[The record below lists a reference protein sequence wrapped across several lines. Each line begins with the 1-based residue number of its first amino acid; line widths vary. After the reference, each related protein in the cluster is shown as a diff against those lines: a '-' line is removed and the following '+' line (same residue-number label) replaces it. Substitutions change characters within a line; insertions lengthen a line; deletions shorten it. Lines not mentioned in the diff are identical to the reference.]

1 MVHAM
6 TYAGDRLRQAVEAVV
21 QAMMPSPVYSGAW
34 PGVVTSW
41 DEGRQR
47 AEIAMDAGSPLP
59 RALRGVP
66 ALVDP
71 PGTKVTLPNGT
82 PVLVSFRGNNPSAPY
97 FRPAASWGD
106 ASVPLPTVGLAGAG
120 PAVARVGDSTGSG
133 YLAWI
138 TLGGAPVLHIRGETG
153 PWVPVLPI
161 PVPPLY
167 PTPDPAFPGVG
178 VGGVITSGSSRVTCG

>member
-1 MVHAM
+1 M

-59 RALRGVP
+59 RTLRSVT

-71 PGTKVTLPNGT
+71 PGTKVTIPNGT
-82 PVLVSFRGNNPSAPY
+82 PVLVAFRGNNPAAPY

-106 ASVPLPTVGLAGAG
+106 ASVPLPTVGLAGG
-120 PAVARVGDSTGSG
+120 GEPVARVKDNVNVGTIQCVNLPPPSLPGSTALVYFPPGS
-133 YLAWI
+133 
-138 TLGGAPVLHIRGETG
+138 V
-153 PWVPVLPI
+153 VPI
-161 PVPPLY
+161 PIVSFL
-167 PTPDPAFPGVG
+167 V
-178 VGGVITSGSSRVTCG
+178 TSGAVSGPPVPLSGEISSGSDLVTCG